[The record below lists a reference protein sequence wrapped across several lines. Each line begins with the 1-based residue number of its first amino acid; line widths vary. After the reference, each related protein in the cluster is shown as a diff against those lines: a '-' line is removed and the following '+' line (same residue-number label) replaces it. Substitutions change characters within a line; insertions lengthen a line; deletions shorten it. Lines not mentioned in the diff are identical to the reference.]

1 MVILQYNLALVSAP
15 VQHFSSSQCATC
27 WQLSSDCFPDTTNQI
42 LPHLLLMLQNMCS
55 AWLLFSS
62 HSPFP
67 GQEQPGLKIH
77 AFEKGY
83 SQNNSKPC
91 ASQGPPAGQESLQQ
105 CKSHLQ
111 AELEESKHDLLASP
125 VTKSCCA
132 FQTRRKPHWQ
142 CTESQGIRWTE
153 ISICVP
159 NERPL
164 DLTGPKPVSS
174 PAATPMS

>member
-1 MVILQYNLALVSAP
+1 MVILQYNLALVRAP
-15 VQHFSSSQCATC
+15 VQYFSFNQCATC

-77 AFEKGY
+77 AFEKSY

-91 ASQGPPAGQESLQQ
+91 ASQGPPAGQESLCSSANHTFKQNWR
-105 CKSHLQ
+105 KANTIFWHLLSPRVVVLSRPGENYTDSVLSPKVS
-111 AELEESKHDLLASP
+111 AELRFPYVFLMKDH
-125 VTKSCCA
+125 
-132 FQTRRKPHWQ
+132 
-142 CTESQGIRWTE
+142 
-153 ISICVP
+153 
-159 NERPL
+159 
-164 DLTGPKPVSS
+164 
-174 PAATPMS
+174 